1 MLKRHNKFKAFNIH
15 HLFIPAAINNKNRMQ
30 KQVAEKAVSSTS
42 QSLWQGF
49 YFFIIIIICITK
61 YKMIVIAECIMDQMK
76 WLYIAWHV
84 CWGTLISDLVFFFFR
99 LRASLS
105 CECTTYTTYRM
116 CHVRTL
122 IYYIQYSCLSLTHSV
137 LFFWC

>member
-1 MLKRHNKFKAFNIH
+1 MKQVLKRYNKFKAFNIH

-30 KQVAEKAVSSTS
+30 KQVAEKAVSSAS

-49 YFFIIIIICITK
+49 FFFICITK

-84 CWGTLISDLVFFFFR
+84 CWGTLFLFFSIKSFSILWMYNIYHIPYVSCENTDLLYSIFM
-99 LRASLS
+99 SLS
-105 CECTTYTTYRM
+105 
-116 CHVRTL
+116 HF
-122 IYYIQYSCLSLTHSV
+122 LTHSV